1 MRARPPLKKIF
12 TRARVRCVAADVVE
26 AGLLWRP
33 SAIKFY
39 GSAHFPNQVFYF
51 PPWLYHFEKVH
62 SFSGSSSYPGSTTG
76 RLKEGF
82 SKKLWTQLWK
92 FSKFQWFFKVLQ
104 RWKISNFG
112 LIGSRS
118 GSRIRK
124 RTDAHFSCVLLTGNK
139 SRKSE
144 VGVLQVK
151 RPKITKIQVRNR
163 IDRYDFMKISS
174 KIKRRSASIHKVRYL
189 KIF

>member
-1 MRARPPLKKIF
+1 MWFLKRARRKTLKCEPQPWNFSKF
-12 TRARVRCVAADVVE
+12 QWFLKVLQRWKFSNF
-26 AGLLWRP
+26 GL
-33 SAIKFY
+33 I
-39 GSAHFPNQVFYF
+39 GSR
-51 PPWLYHFEKVH
+51 
-62 SFSGSSSYPGSTTG
+62 TG

-82 SKKLWTQLWK
+82 SKKFWTMGRK
-92 FSKFQWFFKVLQ
+92 ISKFQWFFQVLQ

-118 GSRIRK
+118 GFRIRN

-151 RPKITKIQVRNR
+151 RLKITNIQVRNR
-163 IDRYDFMKISS
+163 IDRYNFMKISS

-189 KIF
+189 KIS

>member
-1 MRARPPLKKIF
+1 MRARPPFSKIF

-51 PPWLYHFEKVH
+51 RPWLYHFEKVH

-82 SKKLWTQLWK
+82 SKKFWTQLWK

-124 RTDAHFSCVLLTGNK
+124 RTDAHFYCVLLTGNV
-139 SRKSE
+139 SRESE

-151 RPKITKIQVRNR
+151 RSKITKT
-163 IDRYDFMKISS
+163 
-174 KIKRRSASIHKVRYL
+174 
-189 KIF
+189 